1 MTAST
6 HQTTTHTTV
15 YLPNILLDATNY
27 PTWLFRMESF
37 LRGQNLFGFVDGS
50 TPCPQQFVLASD
62 GSTNTISVDY
72 ITWKTQDQSI
82 VNMMGQTLSVVAMT
96 CAVGSKSAQDLW
108 TRLKLKFAD
117 ANKQNILQLKS
128 NLQNVK
134 KGNDDIETYLDKIKA
149 AKDALETVG
158 VAIDDEDIV
167 VTVLNG
173 LPSEFAAIKT
183 VIRAQFTCAS
193 LSQLKTLLKA
203 AEMDIGNEAQGLQS
217 LLTAMLAKINP
228 QVQSTP
234 SASNCAASTSS
245 PVTQQAQSHQTQ
257 AMQFTS
263 QASTSNAPLV
273 PPGFTSHGLS
283 SPGVMHQGLPSF
295 PMSSQTPYVPIPALP
310 YGFTPMPS
318 FPLYNP
324 NNGHNGM
331 TGFYAGRGNGRF
343 NNNAGRG
350 NNLGGRGN
358 GMNLALGGNQY
369 GGFRSNGNNYAG
381 GNSITCQWCNKV
393 GHSAKTCR
401 SLPQTQQGNNNSNQ
415 SGCQYCGRPGHT
427 ADRCY
432 FIIGFPGQQS
442 DYEDTNATAMVAATT
457 NLAPQFWLAD
467 TGATNHMT
475 NNHQLLNNV
484 VPYPNTDGVQIG
496 QGAGQNTVPGTE

>member
-1 MTAST
+1 
-6 HQTTTHTTV
+6 
-15 YLPNILLDATNY
+15 
-27 PTWLFRMESF
+27 MESF

-50 TPCPQQFVLASD
+50 TPCPAQFVLASD
-62 GSTNTISVDY
+62 GSTNTISVEY
-72 ITWKTQDQSI
+72 ISWKTQDQSI
-82 VNMMGQTLSVVAMT
+82 VNMIGQTLSVVAMT

-134 KGNDDIETYLDKIKA
+134 KGTDDIETYLDKIKA

-158 VAIDDEDIV
+158 VSIDDEDIV

-217 LLTAMLAKINP
+217 LLTAMLAKISP
-228 QVQSTP
+228 HTLPSSSATTYATSTP
-234 SASNCAASTSS
+234 PSS
-245 PVTQQAQSHQTQ
+245 VSQQSQLPQTQ
-257 AMQFTS
+257 AIQFAS
-263 QASTSNAPLV
+263 QASSSNTSA
-273 PPGFTSHGLS
+273 PPGFTTQCLAS
-283 SPGVMHQGLPSF
+283 SAPPGVVPQGLPSF
-295 PMSSQTPYVPIPALP
+295 PMSTQTPYVPIPAMP
-310 YGFTPMPS
+310 YGFTPMFNPV
-318 FPLYNP
+318 FNP
-324 NNGHNGM
+324 NNGM
-331 TGFYAGRGNGRF
+331 TGFYAGRGPGRF
-343 NNNAGRG
+343 QHNAGRG
-350 NNLGGRGN
+350 NNFGGRGN
-358 GMNLALGGNQY
+358 GITATGNQN
-369 GGFRSNGNNYAG
+369 GGFRTIGNNNVGG

-401 SLPQTQQGNNNSNQ
+401 SLPMNLQGNNNSNQ
-415 SGCQYCGRPGHT
+415 GGCQYCGRHGHT
-427 ADRCY
+427 ADRCF
-432 FIIGFPGQQS
+432 FIIGFPGQQNDS
-442 DYEDTNATAMVAATT
+442 EDSNATAMVAAAP

-475 NNHQLLNNV
+475 NNLQLLNNV

-496 QGAGQNTVPGTE
+496 QGAGQDIIPGTE